1 MVKEIE
7 VIKGVERIEANG
19 LLLAIVIRSDVRPDG
34 VRFYTSDDA
43 SLQVGLLG
51 HRSGV
56 VAQPHIHHPMRRVI
70 AHTMEVLHMRA
81 GRMEV
86 YVYDL
91 QRHLVSTVDLVAGD
105 TILLMAGGH
114 GLKVTEDALILEVKQ
129 GPYLGVDDKEKF

>member
-1 MVKEIE
+1 MAQEIQ
-7 VIKGVERIEANG
+7 VTKGVERIEANG
-19 LLLAIVIRSDVRPDG
+19 TLLAIVIRADVRPDG

-43 SLQVGLLG
+43 SLQMGLLG
-51 HRSGV
+51 HRTGF

-70 AHTMEVLHMRA
+70 AHTMEMLHMRA

-86 YVYDL
+86 YVYDQ
-91 QRHLVSTVDLVAGD
+91 QRQLVSTIDLAAGD

>member
-1 MVKEIE
+1 MAGVIE
-7 VIKGVERIEANG
+7 VTKGVERIEADG
-19 LLLAIVIRSDVRPDG
+19 TLLAIVIRADVHPDG

-51 HRSGV
+51 HRRGDV
-56 VAQPHIHHPMRRVI
+56 VQPHIHHPMRRVI
-70 AHTMEVLHMRA
+70 AHTLEVLHMRA

-86 YVYDL
+86 DVYDR
-91 QRHLVSTVDLVAGD
+91 QRQLVCTVELAAGD
-105 TILLMAGGH
+105 TILLVAGGH